1 MFIKEI
7 KTRNK
12 KTGAEYIKHALVES
26 VRTDKGPRQRTIMQ
40 LGHLKLGKK
49 YWPQLIAELECRISW
64 QPTLEISGAKIS
76 TAVKSTANTAM
87 DYLTIPHRE
96 RETYCR

>member
-12 KTGAEYIKHALVES
+12 KTGAEYIKHALVEA

-40 LGHLKLGKK
+40 LGYLKLNRD
-49 YWPQLIAELECRISW
+49 YWPQLIAELECRISG
-64 QPTLEISGAKIS
+64 QTTLKIPGTKTTS
-76 TAVKSTANTAM
+76 KAQRT
-87 DYLTIPHRE
+87 
-96 RETYCR
+96 